1 MKNNTPT
8 TIAVKGSNAPNIA
21 VEVEPINFI
30 AIVIVSIEIIV
41 GKIDTNLTYTTIK
54 MENATLVIE
63 YKILNYKYIQAIQ
76 KA

>member
-41 GKIDTNLTYTTIK
+41 GKIDKPNVHNHKNGECNTCNWVQNFKL
-54 MENATLVIE
+54 
-63 YKILNYKYIQAIQ
+63 
-76 KA
+76 